1 MADVHKGSTTNSAC
15 ARVKA
20 GELASAKPVKRAREI
35 EAHLRGASPQVLAAL
50 LRRYRDFDLAQEAVQ
65 EAMVAAVAQWAAD
78 GVPDSPEAW
87 LVTVA
92 SRRLIDQ
99 LRQESARKR
108 REVAQAEHSRPENLL
123 SPAPEV
129 ADLEADGPLDLLILC
144 CHPSL
149 SASSQIAL
157 TLRAVAGLTTGE
169 IARAFLVTEATM
181 ARRISRAK
189 QSLKAA
195 GAEFPTLDED
205 ERRRRVPCVLHV
217 LYLLFNEGHI
227 ATTGVRLNRPEL
239 ADEAIR
245 LARLVCVLL
254 PDDGEVAGLLA
265 LMLLTNARCAAR
277 TSADGSLVPLAEQ
290 PRSLWDTAAISEGT
304 ALITDALTRGRP
316 GGPYQLQAAIAA
328 VHAEAEYS
336 EDTDWP
342 QIAALYAMLEVLEDN
357 PVVTLNRAVAVA
369 MINGPEAGLDIVR
382 GLEQSR
388 SLTDHHRVH
397 AVRAH
402 LHEMAGDHDLAAD
415 FYERAASLTR
425 SEPERHYLRSCAL
438 RLQGAADGSVTRG
451 WLAAGRRRGN

>member
-1 MADVHKGSTTNSAC
+1 MADIHKGSTKGSAR
-15 ARVKA
+15 ARVEAEQPA
-20 GELASAKPVKRAREI
+20 GARPVKRDREI
-35 EAHLRGASPQVLAAL
+35 EAHLRGASPRVLAAL
-50 LRRYRDFDLAQEAVQ
+50 LRRYRDVDLAQEAVQ
-65 EAMVAAVAQWAAD
+65 EAMLAAVVQWAED

-87 LVTVA
+87 LVRVA

-108 REVAQAEHSRPENLL
+108 REVAGAEQGRPEDLL
-123 SPAPEV
+123 SPAPDV
-129 ADLEADGPLDLLILC
+129 ADLQADGPLDLLILC

-157 TLRAVAGLTTGE
+157 TLRAVAGLTTEE
-169 IARAFLVTEATM
+169 IARAFLVTAPTM

-189 QSLKAA
+189 QSLKLA
-195 GAEFPTLDED
+195 GAEFPTLEED
-205 ERRRRVPCVLHV
+205 ERRRRVPSVLHV
-217 LYLLFNEGHI
+217 LYLLFNEGHA
-227 ATTGVRLNRPEL
+227 ATTGLRLNRPEL

-245 LARLVCVLL
+245 LARLVFVLL

-265 LMLLTNARCAAR
+265 LMLLTNARRAAR
-277 TSADGSLVPLAEQ
+277 TGADGSLVPLAEQ

-328 VHAEAEYS
+328 VHAEARYS
-336 EDTDWP
+336 GDTDWP
-342 QIAALYAMLEVLEDN
+342 QIAALYAMLEELEDN
-357 PVVTLNRAVAVA
+357 PVVTLNRAVASA
-369 MINGPEAGLDIVR
+369 MVNGPEAGLKIVR
-382 GLEQSR
+382 GLEQNP
-388 SLTDHHRVH
+388 SLTDHHRIH

-402 LHEMAGDHDLAAD
+402 LHEMGGEPDIAAD

-438 RLQGAADGSVTRG
+438 RLQGAAEGSATRG